1 MTDKLIELLSVSNPL
16 IAQQNAYKYLGKANG
31 KLYVSDRKDK
41 KYYVINPNTKEK
53 IHFGSIKYEDYTKH
67 KNKERRRLYLLRSSN
82 IKGDWKDDPYS
93 PNNLSRNI
101 LW

>member
-16 IAQQNAYKYLGKANG
+16 IAQQNAYKYLGKVNG

-41 KYYVINPNTKEK
+41 KYYVIYPITQHK

-67 KNKERRRLYLLRSSN
+67 KNNERRRLYLLRSSK
-82 IKGDWKDDPYS
+82 IKGDWENDPYS
-93 PNNLSRNI
+93 PNNLSRHI